1 MTETLRLT
9 FLIHSVNKRRV
20 GLSKVYKE
28 VVFLSSNRLTCY
40 VGRILKDAAWV
51 TFGFQWVTNWPT
63 NVTKRRLQTSWQ
75 PG

>member
-51 TFGFQWVTNWPT
+51 TFGFQ
-63 NVTKRRLQTSWQ
+63 
-75 PG
+75 